1 MAQLTSQLVIRLIDL
16 VSGPARG
23 IAGSL
28 RGIGAAARSINAVSV
43 AGVGRQI
50 AADAKRVRSAVG
62 AVGASVSGV
71 AGGLGLYKLHRDVYE
86 FAKATNKLASANPD
100 VAAEQIERIKALARE
115 VSRTSLFDP
124 ATVMNA
130 ANSLA
135 RADVSMAAIEG
146 SLKPLAN
153 AAMAA
158 DVPVSQLAD
167 DFVKLASGFGLAYR
181 TKDEARETFSYL
193 ADLAQYVSQKAPGQ
207 FDDFVQGMK
216 QVAPSV
222 RSLGVSIEWL
232 AGAYTMLD
240 KAGIR
245 NEEAGTAIKSM
256 FKSIVQPT
264 ASARGMMAQLGIDPS
279 EFTSRAAGVKS
290 EQLVRRLAAEYGKDF
305 SKLGPELQRI
315 LESGGTTVDMQKA
328 LVGAIEGQW
337 GKMKPQDARKLTKTV
352 GNFLASGVSAI
363 DPQAWL
369 DALAKRGVTFG
380 QFLQMVEPR
389 QAQRL
394 SNLAQQAG
402 DAGDAAR
409 KAMETPL
416 TQMLDFRRG
425 LADQAA
431 EKMMGGYVGA
441 IQKLSTAWTSFI
453 ETLDKAG
460 VIGKVANALT
470 SLGTAL
476 ANVFQGE
483 ASLSEWGISLAA
495 AIPLIAPLATGIAGL
510 AFAFKGLAVAVSLAG
525 AAIIKLPL
533 AGIASAIGGVGG
545 TTAAAGAGSLAGLLG
560 AGALGAG
567 ALVTL
572 NQASKEYAGMTL
584 GERLRAQRGGRSVAE
599 TIRDALDERDSA
611 GKAGA
616 HTAQSF
622 GDKLLAELRRVEAE
636 VRASVSR
643 MIQSLNFS
651 ASPSITPKIAPAPS
665 GSATPMRG
673 TTPATY
679 LSPIR
684 TAARGL
690 YADYDNGGDLDWV

>member
-28 RGIGAAARSINAVSV
+28 RGIGAAARSLNAVSV
-43 AGVGRQI
+43 VGVGRQI

-62 AVGASVSGV
+62 AVGTSLSGV
-71 AGGLGLYKLHRDVYE
+71 ATGIGLYKLHHDIYE

-130 ANSLA
+130 ANALA
-135 RADVSMAAIEG
+135 RADVSMAAVEG

-232 AGAYTMLD
+232 AGAYIMLD

-279 EFTSRAAGVKS
+279 EFTRRAAGVKS

-305 SKLGPELQRI
+305 SRIGDELRRI
-315 LESGGTTVDMQKA
+315 LESGGAVVDMQKGLFGA
-328 LVGAIEGQW
+328 LESQW
-337 GKMKPQDARKLTKTV
+337 GKMKPQDARKLAKTIA
-352 GNFLASGVSAI
+352 NFLASGVSAI

-402 DAGDAAR
+402 DAGEAAK
-409 KAMETPL
+409 KALETPL
-416 TQMLDFRRG
+416 TQMLEF
-425 LADQAA
+425 
-431 EKMMGGYVGA
+431 
-441 IQKLSTAWTSFI
+441 
-453 ETLDKAG
+453 
-460 VIGKVANALT
+460 
-470 SLGTAL
+470 
-476 ANVFQGE
+476 
-483 ASLSEWGISLAA
+483 AA
-495 AIPLIAPLATGIAGL
+495 A
-510 AFAFKGLAVAVSLAG
+510 
-525 AAIIKLPL
+525 LP
-533 AGIASAIGGVGG
+533 
-545 TTAAAGAGSLAGLLG
+545 T
-560 AGALGAG
+560 
-567 ALVTL
+567 
-572 NQASKEYAGMTL
+572 
-584 GERLRAQRGGRSVAE
+584 RPP
-599 TIRDALDERDSA
+599 
-611 GKAGA
+611 
-616 HTAQSF
+616 
-622 GDKLLAELRRVEAE
+622 RR
-636 VRASVSR
+636 
-643 MIQSLNFS
+643 
-651 ASPSITPKIAPAPS
+651 
-665 GSATPMRG
+665 
-673 TTPATY
+673 
-679 LSPIR
+679 
-684 TAARGL
+684 
-690 YADYDNGGDLDWV
+690 